1 MKKML
6 RGAIGP
12 AIVVVVLQ
20 FMIEFVFPI
29 AAFGQPFERQVR
41 LAFVMMALSQTTL
54 LMGAGLYALRL
65 RRRSGA
71 SLAACVV
78 GGAAVGL
85 LANLAS
91 QFGKSVLL
99 CLMLALVFSRV
110 PEVDGTVWTVIL
122 SVMSLSCLAAG
133 IGGLV
138 VGEIGGGLVG
148 LLSIRRSGRFNRA
161 GRSRFLDSLDVA
173 A

>member
-1 MKKML
+1 MKKIV

-12 AIVVVVLQ
+12 AIVVAVLQ
-20 FMIEFVFPI
+20 FVIEFIFPI
-29 AAFGQPFERQVR
+29 AAFGQAFERQVGM
-41 LAFVMMALSQTTL
+41 AFVMMALSQAAL
-54 LMGAGLYALRL
+54 LTGAGLYALRL

-99 CLMLALVFSRV
+99 CLMLALVFSRI
-110 PEVDGTVWTVIL
+110 PEVDGAVWPIIL
-122 SVMSLSCLAAG
+122 SIMSLSCLLAG
-133 IGGLV
+133 IWGLV

-148 LLSIRRSGRFNRA
+148 LLSTWRSAHFNRA
-161 GRSRFLDSLDVA
+161 AG
-173 A
+173 

>member
-1 MKKML
+1 MKKIV

-12 AIVVVVLQ
+12 AIVVAVLQ
-20 FMIEFVFPI
+20 FVIEFIFPI
-29 AAFGQPFERQVR
+29 AAFGQAFERQVR
-41 LAFVMMALSQTTL
+41 VAFVMMALSQAAL

-99 CLMLALVFSRV
+99 CLMLALMFSRL
-110 PEVDGTVWTVIL
+110 PEVDGTIWTVIL
-122 SVMSLSCLAAG
+122 SIMSLTCLAAG

-148 LLSIRRSGRFNRA
+148 LLSTRRSGRSNPVA
-161 GRSRFLDSLDVA
+161 G
-173 A
+173 